1 MLPVCVCV
9 EVCEQLYL
17 YERPCPAAAAPTVA
31 AVVLFSF
38 PCVTNPKSGLAADTA
53 VFAVAVVVV
62 VVVVGVAD
70 AL

>member
-1 MLPVCVCV
+1 MLPVCVFV
-9 EVCEQLYL
+9 DQVCEQLYL
-17 YERPCPAAAAPTVA
+17 YERPCPAAAA